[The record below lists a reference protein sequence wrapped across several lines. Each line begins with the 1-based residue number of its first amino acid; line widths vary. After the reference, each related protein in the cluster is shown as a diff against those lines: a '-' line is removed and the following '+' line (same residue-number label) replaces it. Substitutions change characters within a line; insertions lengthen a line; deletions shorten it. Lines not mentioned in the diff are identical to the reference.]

1 MADPTP
7 NELERAMAQYAF
19 TNWRRQQGYV
29 VGELVRPHAEL
40 KAELEQLRTK
50 VLDCGADLAE

>member
-19 TNWRRQQGYV
+19 TTWRRQPGYV
-29 VGELVRPHAEL
+29 VGEPVRPHADLKREL
-40 KAELEQLRTK
+40 DELRAK
-50 VLDCGADLAE
+50 VQNVPIA